1 MDFDEFAAM
10 SRELGE
16 LAPLDSAEYKKSL
29 SASDVHLKTEE
40 HVDPNTHMKRV
51 KVMGVSVQGFV
62 ARYARK
68 GSLGTDAALL
78 GCGSLDDQI
87 QLISS
92 CQLELDAD
100 AAGRVE
106 AALVAHA
113 RTMSTDRIRSWWPLR
128 TFFPQP
134 HQQRRAALLEWLAF
148 FLKFSKGCFIE
159 RTASRLS
166 DVLGK
171 ILHRTGSRALV
182 TCFMPSTNSEKH

>member
-29 SASDVHLKTEE
+29 SASGVRLKTEE

-78 GCGSLDDQI
+78 GCGSLDDRI

-100 AAGRVE
+100 AAGRVRGGPRG
-106 AALVAHA
+106 ACSDHVY
-113 RTMSTDRIRSWWPLR
+113 RRIRSWWPLR
-128 TFFPQP
+128 TFLPRSL
-134 HQQRRAALLEWLAF
+134 HNSAARRYSSGSPSSRSF
-148 FLKFSKGCFIE
+148 RRVVSSKGPLPDCRTCWE
-159 RTASRLS
+159 RY
-166 DVLGK
+166 
-171 ILHRTGSRALV
+171 RAGLAPVPV
-182 TCFMPSTNSEKH
+182 TCFMPSTSSEKH